1 MIKVNL
7 LPGGRGAKKGR
18 FAFSLPSRQ
27 KGSGPRG
34 SAPGGSRDPW
44 VLAAGVVVL
53 GVLGAAGWLFAGTSG
68 RSGDLQVQIEAAAR
82 DSIRYQE
89 LIAQATALQARR
101 DTLAQRVSLI
111 QEIDGARY
119 VWPHILDEVARALP
133 DYTWMTQLTQ
143 ITPGLEPRFR
153 IEGRAGNTFALTRF
167 LTSLGDSPFFSEVLL
182 VSANQVAEVG
192 LGGRSE
198 DVQQFTIEAAYTTP
212 PPELLQLVPLFE
224 SSAAMDDALMGGR

>member
-1 MIKVNL
+1 VIKVNL
-7 LPGGRGAKKGR
+7 LPGSRGGTKRR
-18 FAFSLPSRQ
+18 FAFSMPARQ
-27 KGSGPRG
+27 KK
-34 SAPGGSRDPW
+34 GGGGGGAGNRMDPW
-44 VLAAGVVVL
+44 ALAAGVVLL
-53 GVLGAAGWLFAGTSG
+53 GVLGAAGWLFTGTSG
-68 RSGDLQVQIEAAAR
+68 RSGDLQVQIEGAAR
-82 DSIRYQE
+82 DSVRYSE

-101 DTLAQRVSLI
+101 DTLAQRVALI

-119 VWPHILDEVARALP
+119 VWPHIMDEVARALP
-133 DYTWMTQLTQ
+133 EFTWMTQMVQ

-182 VSANQVAEVG
+182 VSANQISETGA
-192 LGGRSE
+192 GGRAE
-198 DVQQFTIEAAYTTP
+198 EVQQFTIEAAYRTP